1 MTGLVFESKRIGF
14 FRVSEKLVRDYLV
27 MMNDEE
33 NVGRFIR
40 NCAGQ
45 FTEEN
50 EIGWVRSKLEENA
63 PVFSMIEKE
72 TGDFVGNI
80 EFMDIENGVGELGIA
95 ITADKQDRG
104 YGSETIPVFLEYG
117 IREFGL
123 TRVILKTRPYNFRAI
138 RVYGKCGFRE
148 YDRTERDVFMEYFP
162 EEL

>member
-1 MTGLVFESKRIGF
+1 MTDRIFESKRIGF

-95 ITADKQDRG
+95 ITADK
-104 YGSETIPVFLEYG
+104 
-117 IREFGL
+117 
-123 TRVILKTRPYNFRAI
+123 
-138 RVYGKCGFRE
+138 
-148 YDRTERDVFMEYFP
+148 
-162 EEL
+162 